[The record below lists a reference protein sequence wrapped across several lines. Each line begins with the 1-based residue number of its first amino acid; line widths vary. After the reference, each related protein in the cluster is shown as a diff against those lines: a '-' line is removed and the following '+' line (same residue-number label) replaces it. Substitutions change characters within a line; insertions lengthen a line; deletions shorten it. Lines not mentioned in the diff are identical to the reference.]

1 MAAAESGNVVSP
13 VQIADGRPR
22 DVNVGV
28 LGGGQLGRMLA
39 IAAVR
44 LRLMGSDSRLL
55 SVMLW

>member
-1 MAAAESGNVVSP
+1 MAAADESNSVSP
-13 VQIADGRPR
+13 TQIADGRPR

-44 LRLMGSDSRLL
+44 HG
-55 SVMLW
+55 